1 MPRQSSCRRRSAAL
15 LSANDLV
22 VSSPKVRVAQGATV
36 DAPLTARLLA
46 NGTPVSGQT
55 LNFLIG
61 LGSGTVNP
69 ASAVTS

>member
-1 MPRQSSCRRRSAAL
+1 
-15 LSANDLV
+15 
-22 VSSPKVRVAQGATV
+22 VRVAQGATV